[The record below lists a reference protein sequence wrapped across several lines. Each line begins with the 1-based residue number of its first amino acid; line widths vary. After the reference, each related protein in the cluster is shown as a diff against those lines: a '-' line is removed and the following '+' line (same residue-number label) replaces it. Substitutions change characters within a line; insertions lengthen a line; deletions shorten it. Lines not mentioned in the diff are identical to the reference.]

1 MEFAASVVAIVE
13 VSVNITVW
21 CVQYA
26 KDVRHAD
33 EETANLCREIGVLQT
48 VLVRLQTSST
58 SSELLLSLKPVL
70 DTCLTDLKD
79 LTAKLKPSQGW
90 RRTKQILIWPFLKR
104 GELVPWINRLERHK
118 NLLTAAVTVDLLEM
132 KGRIE

>member
-1 MEFAASVVAIVE
+1 MEFAASVIAVVE

-26 KDVRHAD
+26 KDVAHA
-33 EETANLCREIGVLQT
+33 EEEIINLCKEIGGLQT
-48 VLVRLQTSST
+48 VLVRLQTSSP
-58 SSELLLSLKPVL
+58 SAELLLSLKPVL
-70 DTCLTDLKD
+70 ERCLTDLKR
-79 LTAKLKPSQGW
+79 LTLKLQPSHGW

-104 GELVPWINRLERHK
+104 GELVPWIERLERHK

-132 KGRIE
+132 AARIE